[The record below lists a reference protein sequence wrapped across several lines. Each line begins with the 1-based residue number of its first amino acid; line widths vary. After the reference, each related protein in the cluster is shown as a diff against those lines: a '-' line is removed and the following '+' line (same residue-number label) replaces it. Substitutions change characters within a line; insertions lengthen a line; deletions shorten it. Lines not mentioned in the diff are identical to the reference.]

1 MELDKAWLGGAVPY
15 LVISK
20 SALPDR
26 EELSRLEK
34 CLSGVSA

>member
-26 EELSRLEK
+26 EELLRLEK
-34 CLSGVSA
+34 CLSDVSS